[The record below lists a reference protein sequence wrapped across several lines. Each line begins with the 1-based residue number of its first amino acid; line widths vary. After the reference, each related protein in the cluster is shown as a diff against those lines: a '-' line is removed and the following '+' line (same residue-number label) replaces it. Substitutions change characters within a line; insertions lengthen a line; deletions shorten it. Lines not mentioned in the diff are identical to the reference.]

1 MENIKSYFI
10 AEWNLSQFSNDFTVD
25 FKKSCKG
32 SCIILTMKSYD
43 KDHVLVKTNK
53 LRLCPNQGFMID
65 NGLKGKYDKNDLEKW
80 YKFIKNNYYPIRDEI
95 RNRIK
100 NKIDE
105 LNELFNSVPYNC
117 S

>member
-1 MENIKSYFI
+1 MN
-10 AEWNLSQFSNDFTVD
+10 ANWNLSQFSNEFIVD
-25 FKKSCKG
+25 FKKAV
-32 SCIILTMKSYD
+32 ILTMKSYD

-53 LRLCPNQGFMID
+53 LTID

-105 LNELFNSVPYNC
+105 LNELFNKVPYNC

>member
-10 AEWNLSQFSNDFTVD
+10 AEWNLSQFSNDFIVD
-25 FKKSCKG
+25 FKKKNV
-32 SCIILTMKSYD
+32 ILTMKSYD

-53 LRLCPNQGFMID
+53 LTID

-105 LNELFNSVPYNC
+105 LNDLFNKVPYNC

>member
-10 AEWNLSQFSNDFTVD
+10 AEWNLSQFSNEFIVD
-25 FKKSCKG
+25 FKKYV
-32 SCIILTMKSYD
+32 ILTMKSYD
-43 KDHVLVKTNK
+43 KDHVLVKTN
-53 LRLCPNQGFMID
+53 RVMI
-65 NGLKGKYDKNDLEKW
+65 NKGLKGKYDKNDLEKW

-105 LNELFNSVPYNC
+105 LNELYNKVPYNC

>member
-10 AEWNLSQFSNDFTVD
+10 AEWNLSQFSNEFIVD
-25 FKKSCKG
+25 FKKAAGRRERSSCV
-32 SCIILTMKSYD
+32 ILTMKSYD

-53 LRLCPNQGFMID
+53 LMID

-105 LNELFNSVPYNC
+105 LNELFNKVPYNC

>member
-1 MENIKSYFI
+1 MQSIKSQGLMENIKSYFI
-10 AEWNLSQFSNDFTVD
+10 AEWNLSQFSNEFIVD
-25 FKKSCKG
+25 FKKCV
-32 SCIILTMKSYD
+32 ILTMKSYD

-53 LRLCPNQGFMID
+53 LMID

-80 YKFIKNNYYPIRDEI
+80 FKFIKNNYYPIRDEI

-105 LNELFNSVPYNC
+105 LNELFNKVPYNC

>member
-10 AEWNLSQFSNDFTVD
+10 AEWNLSLYSNEFIVD
-25 FKKSCKG
+25 FKKAAKRREPGAQCV
-32 SCIILTMKSYD
+32 ILTMKSYD

-53 LRLCPNQGFMID
+53 LMID

-105 LNELFNSVPYNC
+105 LNELFNKVPYNC

>member
-10 AEWNLSQFSNDFTVD
+10 AEWNLSQFSNDFIVD
-25 FKKSCKG
+25 FKKSRRAARAEG
-32 SCIILTMKSYD
+32 SCVILTMKSYD

-53 LRLCPNQGFMID
+53 LMID

-105 LNELFNSVPYNC
+105 LNELFNRVPYNC

>member
-10 AEWNLSQFSNDFTVD
+10 AEWNLSQFSNEFIVD
-25 FKKSCKG
+25 FKSRKAARAEG
-32 SCIILTMKSYD
+32 SKAIILTMKSYD

-53 LRLCPNQGFMID
+53 LTID

-105 LNELFNSVPYNC
+105 LNELFNMVPYNC

>member
-10 AEWNLSQFSNDFTVD
+10 AEWNLSQFSNEFIVD
-25 FKKSCKG
+25 FKKAAKAAGAKG
-32 SCIILTMKSYD
+32 SSVILTMKSYD

-53 LRLCPNQGFMID
+53 LTID

-80 YKFIKNNYYPIRDEI
+80 YKFIKSNYYPIRDEI

-105 LNELFNSVPYNC
+105 LNELFNKVPYNC

>member
-10 AEWNLSQFSNDFTVD
+10 AEWNLSQFSNDFMVD
-25 FKKSCKG
+25 FKKSCNAARAKG
-32 SCIILTMKSYD
+32 SGVILTMKSYD

-53 LRLCPNQGFMID
+53 LMID

-105 LNELFNSVPYNC
+105 LNELFNKVPYNC

>member
-10 AEWNLSQFSNDFTVD
+10 AEWNLSQFSNEFIVD
-25 FKKSCKG
+25 FKKPQSGKSQGLKG
-32 SCIILTMKSYD
+32 IILTMKSYD

-53 LRLCPNQGFMID
+53 LTID

-100 NKIDE
+100 NKMVE
-105 LNELFNSVPYNC
+105 LNDLFNKVPYTC

>member
-10 AEWNLSQFSNDFTVD
+10 AEWNLSQFSNDFIVD
-25 FKKSCKG
+25 FKKAV
-32 SCIILTMKSYD
+32 ILTMKSYD

-53 LRLCPNQGFMID
+53 LTID

-105 LNELFNSVPYNC
+105 LSRLAARAESSFDLFNKVPYAA
-117 S
+117 

>member
-10 AEWNLSQFSNDFTVD
+10 AEWNLSQFSNEFIVD
-25 FKKSCKG
+25 FKKTAKQREPKG
-32 SCIILTMKSYD
+32 SCVILTMKSYD
-43 KDHVLVKTNK
+43 KDHILVKTNK
-53 LRLCPNQGFMID
+53 LTID

-105 LNELFNSVPYNC
+105 LNDLFNKVPYNC

>member
-10 AEWNLSQFSNDFTVD
+10 AEWNLSQFSNEFIVD
-25 FKKSCKG
+25 FKKAAKG
-32 SCIILTMKSYD
+32 SSVILTMKSYD

-53 LRLCPNQGFMID
+53 LIID

-105 LNELFNSVPYNC
+105 LNELFNKVPYNC

>member
-10 AEWNLSQFSNDFTVD
+10 AEWNLSQFSNEFIVD
-25 FKKSCKG
+25 FKKAV
-32 SCIILTMKSYD
+32 ILTMKSYD

-53 LRLCPNQGFMID
+53 LTID

-80 YKFIKNNYYPIRDEI
+80 HKFIKSNYYPIRDEI

-105 LNELFNSVPYNC
+105 LNELFNKVPYNC